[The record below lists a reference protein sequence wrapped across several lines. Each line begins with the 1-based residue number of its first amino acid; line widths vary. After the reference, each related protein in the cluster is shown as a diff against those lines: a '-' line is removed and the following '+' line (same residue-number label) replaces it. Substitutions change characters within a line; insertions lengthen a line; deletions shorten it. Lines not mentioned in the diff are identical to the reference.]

1 MRRCNRARADR
12 SRGWEWPKGAGPP
25 VWLLPA
31 GCAAVGLI
39 LAGALVGGEAGEI
52 MTGLGCLALPSLVG
66 IFVAL
71 LLWRSSGEGQ
81 NGPGPGPR

>member
-1 MRRCNRARADR
+1 
-12 SRGWEWPKGAGPP
+12 GAGPP